1 MLITFDNLSEAISS
15 ADAHQ
20 AYAIAAE
27 LAGNK
32 TLAHKHQRHANE
44 IMFEVMAITK
54 TDCSLSDDELLAE
67 LTQ

>member
-1 MLITFDNLSEAISS
+1 MLITLDNLSEAVAS

-20 AYAIAAE
+20 GYAIALE